1 MPKKKKSI
9 PKSQRT
15 VIQLL
20 ERIALAV
27 EHLAKRHHFVPQ
39 AEEAPKDSAS
49 E

>member
-27 EHLAKRHHFVPQ
+27 EHLAKRQHF
-39 AEEAPKDSAS
+39 APGNANEKSV
-49 E
+49 